1 MRDCWIGMDE
11 SGKGDYFGPLVA
23 AAVAVSPAEVEM
35 LAAWGVRDSKRL
47 SDNRARE
54 LALLIRGSCPFE
66 VVAIGPQRYN
76 ELYEK
81 MRNLNR
87 LLGWAHARALENLL
101 ERVNC
106 KRALADQFGDKQIIE
121 QALMRRGKDI
131 LLEQRHKAEED
142 PAVAAASVVARAE
155 FLERLER
162 MSREFGKPLP
172 KGASPL
178 VESAAR
184 RLVQDHG
191 ADVLK
196 RVAKLHF
203 KTTQS
208 VLAPH

>member
-1 MRDCWIGMDE
+1 MDE

-23 AAVAVSPAEVEM
+23 AAVAVSPAEVEL

-47 SDNRARE
+47 SDHRARE
-54 LALLIRGSCPFE
+54 LDLLIRGVCPYE
-66 VVAIGPQRYN
+66 VVAIGPLRYN

-101 ERVNC
+101 ERVPC
-106 KRALADQFGDKQIIE
+106 RRALADQFGDKRVIE
-121 QALMRRGKDI
+121 QALMRKGKAVA
-131 LLEQRHKAEED
+131 LEQRHRAEED

-196 RVAKLHF
+196 RIAKLHF

>member
-1 MRDCWIGMDE
+1 MDE

-23 AAVAVSPAEVEM
+23 AAVAVTSDEAEM
-35 LAAWGVRDSKRL
+35 LVASGVRDSKRL
-47 SDNRARE
+47 SDNRVRQ
-54 LALLIRGSCPFE
+54 LDLLIRGLCPFE

-76 ELYEK
+76 ELYDK

-101 ERVNC
+101 ERVAC
-106 KRALADQFGDKQIIE
+106 KRALADQFGDKRVIE

-131 LLEQRHKAEED
+131 LLEQRHRAEED
-142 PAVAAASVVARAE
+142 PGVAAASIVARAE
-155 FLERLER
+155 FLDRLAR
-162 MSREFGKPLP
+162 LSREFGKPLP

-191 ADVLK
+191 ADVLQ
-196 RVAKLHF
+196 RIAKLHF
-203 KTTQS
+203 KTTHS